1 MFFFINFLLRIH
13 TGDLF
18 IIPLCISYHMQD
30 INQNV
35 KQVMSFRA
43 IFILAVL
50 KQTSAMRPQIW
61 RYTKFQMKVPLL
73 LEETKFFSKR
83 MCGEVRHP
91 TCSTHWARFIQI
103 WLKIDRQTQGYSIY
117 NISTVLSGIKT
128 SRELEKVQFT
138 YLNSHKCDTSR
149 FCTVAIS
156 LQTGITRS
164 RARLTSR
171 N

>member
-1 MFFFINFLLRIH
+1 MFFFINFLLLIH

-18 IIPLCISYHMQD
+18 IIPLYISYHMQD
-30 INQNV
+30 INQKV
-35 KQVMSFRA
+35 KQVMSFLA

-50 KQTSAMRPQIW
+50 NQTSAVRPQIW

-73 LEETKFFSKR
+73 LQETEFLSKR

-91 TCSTHWARFIQI
+91 TCSIHWARFIQI
-103 WLKIDRQTQGYSIY
+103 WLEIDRRTQGIY

-156 LQTGITRS
+156 LQTGVTRS